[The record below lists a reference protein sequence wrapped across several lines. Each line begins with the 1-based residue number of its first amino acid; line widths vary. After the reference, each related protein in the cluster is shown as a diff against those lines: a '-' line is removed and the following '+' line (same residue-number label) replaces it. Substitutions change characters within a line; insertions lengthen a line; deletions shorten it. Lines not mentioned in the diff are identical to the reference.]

1 LLVVDIPAQRATRV
15 MLRQPRAADRGQIS
29 ALMRQ
34 AGEHGRVVVEDSFG
48 DLSLPAE
55 DGITVDRYPLMIRAP
70 AAIEPPPG
78 GTQPAGTGGAGPAAN
93 GSGVRIVRADRE
105 PLAQAER
112 VIVDGFP
119 RRALRPY
126 RPECML
132 PPLVLAI
139 PGWRTWLAYRDG
151 EPAAACCTYDDGAT
165 LGIYWLATLPEHRSH
180 GLGRAVM
187 CAALRC
193 YAERPAALVA
203 TAAGEPLCS
212 SLGFRTVA
220 EAAWYR
226 RPRPGNRR
234 WLPAPEPGAVR

>member
-1 LLVVDIPAQRATRV
+1 
-15 MLRQPRAADRGQIS
+15 
-29 ALMRQ
+29 
-34 AGEHGRVVVEDSFG
+34 
-48 DLSLPAE
+48 
-55 DGITVDRYPLMIRAP
+55 MIRAP

-93 GSGVRIVRADRE
+93 GSGVRIVRAADRE

-151 EPAAACCTYDDGAT
+151 EPAAACCTYDDGAA
-165 LGIYWLATLPEHRSH
+165 LGIYWLATLPEHRSN

-203 TAAGEPLCS
+203 TAAGEAPLLLAGIPDGSRSGLVPPSQAREPALASCPGTGS
-212 SLGFRTVA
+212 GALTS
-220 EAAWYR
+220 
-226 RPRPGNRR
+226 RPKG
-234 WLPAPEPGAVR
+234 WVIIGAC

>member
-1 LLVVDIPAQRATRV
+1 MASTRGGS
-15 MLRQPRAADRGQIS
+15 MHSGRYGRSARRGNPSTITRSAWASGSRSAART
-29 ALMRQ
+29 MRT
-34 AGEHGRVVVEDSFG
+34 
-48 DLSLPAE
+48 P
-55 DGITVDRYPLMIRAP
+55 
-70 AAIEPPPG
+70 
-78 GTQPAGTGGAGPAAN
+78 
-93 GSGVRIVRADRE
+93 DRE

-151 EPAAACCTYDDGAT
+151 EPAAACCTYDDGAA
-165 LGIYWLATLPEHRSH
+165 LGIYWLATLPEHRSN

-203 TAAGEPLCS
+203 TA
-212 SLGFRTVA
+212 
-220 EAAWYR
+220 
-226 RPRPGNRR
+226 
-234 WLPAPEPGAVR
+234 